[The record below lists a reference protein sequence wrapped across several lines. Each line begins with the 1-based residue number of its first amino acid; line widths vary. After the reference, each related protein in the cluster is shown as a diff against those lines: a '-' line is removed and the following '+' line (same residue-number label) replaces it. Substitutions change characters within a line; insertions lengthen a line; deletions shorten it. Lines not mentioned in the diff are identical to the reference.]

1 MASRTVVTTDVT
13 WEKEWRF
20 RAENPIG
27 NSVVV
32 DGPFT
37 PGAPYESLKPGQM
50 MLASLGA
57 CLGMD
62 FVKDV
67 LGQGRDLAG
76 LTVRVAGTMDLDP
89 PWAYSEIAVEFSIR
103 SKDLDEAAARQA
115 IRRAEFETC
124 SVAATLR
131 RGATITTA
139 FNLESEP

>member
-1 MASRTVVTTDVT
+1 MTKRTVVTTDVT
-13 WEKEWRF
+13 WEGEWRF
-20 RAENPIG
+20 RAANPIG

-32 DGPFT
+32 DGPFNA
-37 PGAPYESLKPGQM
+37 GAPYESLKPGQM

-76 LTVRVAGTMDLDP
+76 LTVHVAGTMDPDP
-89 PWAYSEIAVEFSIR
+89 PWAYSQIAVEFSIR
-103 SKDLDEAAARQA
+103 SKDLDEATVREA

-124 SVAATLR
+124 SVAGTLR
-131 RGATITTA
+131 RGATISSA
-139 FNLESEP
+139 FNLESET

>member
-1 MASRTVVTTDVT
+1 MTNRTVVTTDVA
-13 WEKEWRF
+13 WEGEWRV
-20 RAENPIG
+20 RAANSIG
-27 NSVVV
+27 NSVIL

-37 PGAPYESLKPGQM
+37 AGAPYESLKPGQM

-67 LGQGRDLAG
+67 LGQGKDFTG
-76 LTVRVAGTMDLDP
+76 LTVHVAGTMDPDP
-89 PWAYSEIAVEFSIR
+89 PWAYSQIAVEWSIQG
-103 SKDLDEAAARQA
+103 KDLDEATVREA

-131 RGATITTA
+131 RGATITSS
-139 FNLESEP
+139 FNLESAT